1 MSGPA
6 SPRASSGR
14 SATESPIR
22 DKASARLVPTMPKPR
37 TRTSYDFIVMDCR
50 QRLRTAR
57 GPNGQIPDQP
67 GCSQMPQWI
76 RRSLYVLLGLV
87 LVLAAVATWL
97 VTSFDPNRVKGAA
110 VDWMKVQRHRTLVI
124 DGPIE
129 LSVFP
134 RLAVKL
140 SRLSL
145 SEAGKPDL
153 FASLDNAALA
163 VELLPL
169 VRGEVVV
176 DRVAAKGVRATYLRD
191 AQGRSTLDDWLKLEP
206 APADGQAHAG
216 GSGTTRFD
224 IKSIDLSDLRAR
236 IKDDSAK
243 IDGEL
248 WLVSFTAGRLADKTP
263 SPLKIAA
270 RFDFRQPAVKGE
282 LAGGTKLTLDT
293 ASASAALREMDLRFK
308 GDVPGASG
316 VDAAIQGG
324 FAWDGARKALD
335 AQDLRLQLAARTEG
349 MKLADS
355 RIAIDRFSF
364 DPARKTLA
372 LRNLQAR
379 ILGTHG
385 TQPLS
390 LELDWPELEVAGNKL
405 GGSAFSGRFS
415 RAGAMPLE
423 ATFKS
428 TAPTGGFDA
437 VRLPGFVAQ
446 VASHAPQRKLD
457 GTLRADLTLKPGEPS
472 LAFDKLEL
480 QARIEEP
487 KLPAYALGV
496 RGAAVASTKRSSW
509 NLQGQLNQNTFASD
523 GTATLSGVTPQ
534 VIARAR
540 FDTLHLNRL

>member
-87 LVLAAVATWL
+87 LVLAAIATWL

-134 RLAVKL
+134 RLAVKP
-140 SRLSL
+140 SRLSW
-145 SEAGKPDL
+145 KPPWPL
-153 FASLDNAALA
+153 TIAAWFAFRQRA
-163 VELLPL
+163 
-169 VRGEVVV
+169 VRGEL
-176 DRVAAKGVRATYLRD
+176 G
-191 AQGRSTLDDWLKLEP
+191 
-206 APADGQAHAG
+206 
-216 GSGTTRFD
+216 
-224 IKSIDLSDLRAR
+224 
-236 IKDDSAK
+236 
-243 IDGEL
+243 
-248 WLVSFTAGRLADKTP
+248 
-263 SPLKIAA
+263 
-270 RFDFRQPAVKGE
+270 
-282 LAGGTKLTLDT
+282 GGTKLTLDT

-349 MKLADS
+349 MKLAVS

-379 ILGTHG
+379 ILGTQCA
-385 TQPLS
+385 QPLS